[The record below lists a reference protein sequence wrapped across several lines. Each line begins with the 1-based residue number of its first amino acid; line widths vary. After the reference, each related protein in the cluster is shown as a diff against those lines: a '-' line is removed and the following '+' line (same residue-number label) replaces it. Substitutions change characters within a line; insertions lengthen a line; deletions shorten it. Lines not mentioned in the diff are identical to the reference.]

1 MSPQYN
7 QSRHSVKNSNTHTS
21 TIVCSYFAHTAR
33 SPDATRRGGASQ
45 PNSAFSKSRECCEI
59 ALPLSFL
66 HHTYIHRLVLSLS
79 LLVITIARMMS
90 WYWRRMVRL
99 IFFFGQLNFL
109 LGLSFFGSFTNIGRF
124 FSTGCM
130 SFFLISWLLFSL
142 FSNVINLQTFIVSEA
157 KVLNINGA

>member
-1 MSPQYN
+1 MLLATNGVLTKCKKNEMPPQHI
-7 QSRHSVKNSNTHTS
+7 QSRHKRPKSNTHTS

-79 LLVITIARMMS
+79 LLVVTIARMMS
-90 WYWRRMVRL
+90 WYSRRMVRL
-99 IFFFGQLNFL
+99 IFN
-109 LGLSFFGSFTNIGRF
+109 F
-124 FSTGCM
+124 FSVSCDYV
-130 SFFLISWLLFSL
+130 S
-142 FSNVINLQTFIVSEA
+142 IVW
-157 KVLNINGA
+157 NIY